1 MENIIKQKNG
11 QAGPDGN
18 SLLRTR
24 RIELRV
30 SPTEYV
36 EICLLATS
44 NGFNSVA
51 QYVREHALTPASS
64 DSASSRHK
72 AVLAATWELNKIGV
86 NINQISH
93 HLNAGHAPDE
103 EMLMILLQ
111 VQDLAQENL
120 KKITTGIVR
129 TQ

>member
-64 DSASSRHK
+64 ESSSSRYK

-93 HLNAGHAPDE
+93 HLNAGHTPDE

-111 VQDLAQENL
+111 IQDLAQENL
-120 KKITTGIVR
+120 KKITTGIAEKL
-129 TQ
+129 